1 MARPEKVAKME
12 NIRASFLNNSVV
24 FLTDFA
30 GLSVEEISN
39 LRSSLKE
46 KGADYK
52 VLKNTLTL
60 LAIKDTDYEALSRFI
75 VGPVAAA
82 FTSGDAMA
90 IAKELVAYARQN
102 PKLKLKA
109 GYMEGRVL
117 DANAVKS
124 VATLPPREVLLAKVM
139 GSMRSPIY
147 SLHSVLSGPYRKLT
161 YALASIA
168 DAKSQAA

>member
-1 MARPEKVAKME
+1 MAKPEKVAKME
-12 NIRASFLNNSVV
+12 GIRENFLSNPVV

-30 GLSVEEISN
+30 GLSVEEISD
-39 LRSSLKE
+39 LRSSLRE
-46 KGADYK
+46 KGAEYR

-60 LAIKDTDYEALSRFI
+60 LAIKDTNYEGLAQFI
-75 VGPVAAA
+75 VGPIAAA

-90 IAKELVAYARQN
+90 IAKELVAYSRRN

-117 DANAVKS
+117 DVNAVRG
-124 VATLPPREVLLAKVM
+124 VATLPPREVLLARVV

-147 SLHSVLSGPYRKLT
+147 SLHGVLSGPGRR
-161 YALASIA
+161 LAYVLRSIA
-168 DAKSQAA
+168 DAKSEAA

>member
-1 MARPEKVAKME
+1 MARPEKVARMQS
-12 NIRASFLNNSVV
+12 IRQSFLDNPVV

-30 GLSVEEISN
+30 GLSVEEISD
-39 LRSSLKE
+39 LRSSLRE

-60 LAIKDTDYEALSRFI
+60 LAIKDTDYEGLSQFI

-90 IAKELVAYARQN
+90 IAKELVTYSRHN

-117 DANAVKS
+117 DANAVRG
-124 VATLPPREVLLAKVM
+124 VATLPSREVLLSRVV
-139 GSMRSPIY
+139 GSMQSPIY

-161 YALASIA
+161 YALKSIA
-168 DAKSQAA
+168 DSKSQAA